1 MIMECL
7 WRHKNELTIDIY
19 HYLPNDALYLKKNI
33 ISNSNV
39 VLQNSA
45 CLSCCHSYLLLDDIL
60 PFISVQQVRNRPPP
74 SHPSDV
80 MIKVEH

>member
-39 VLQNSA
+39 ALEQNSA
-45 CLSCCHSYLLLDDIL
+45 LSAAATAICFWMISYHLFLYRKSGTLHLHIL
-60 PFISVQQVRNRPPP
+60 R
-74 SHPSDV
+74 
-80 MIKVEH
+80 M